1 MSLTKTISISVEV
14 YDLLEKAKLPNE
26 DLNDTILRLIAKRER
41 IEFLKK
47 QKQILDD
54 DEFQSID
61 QT

>member
-1 MSLTKTISISVEV
+1 VEV

-41 IEFLKK
+41 LEFLRK

-54 DEFQSID
+54 DEFQSHD

>member
-1 MSLTKTISISVEV
+1 MSLTKIISISVEA
-14 YDLLEKAKLPNE
+14 YDLLEKARLPGE
-26 DLNDTILRLIAKRER
+26 DLNDTILRLITMRER
-41 IEFLKK
+41 LDFLKK

>member
-54 DEFQSID
+54 DEFQSHD

>member
-1 MSLTKTISISVEV
+1 MSLTKTISITVEA
-14 YDLLEKAKLPNE
+14 YDLLEKAMLPGE
-26 DLNDTILRLIAKRER
+26 DFNDTILRLITMRER
-41 IEFLKK
+41 LDFLKK